1 MHRQCT
7 AIPSETRYD
16 IVFHISKKRI
26 KKCQKKDVIQF
37 KSYRKSYE
45 SVGLLFIIVA
55 DEVDSELLAKVLANP
70 EMWAFLNS
78 LAKTMK

>member
-1 MHRQCT
+1 MFF
-7 AIPSETRYD
+7 SY
-16 IVFHISKKRI
+16 FKKRI

-45 SVGLLFIIVA
+45 SAGLLFIIVA